1 MTRWDA
7 SSRTDSADAMTAARP
22 DPMGAQLGRGVSW
35 LMVAAALGKAGA
47 LVSNIVLGWVLL
59 KQDFGLFAFAAG
71 VAGFASV
78 FRDGGVRQLIIQR
91 GQRRYRRLSGPAFW
105 LSVTM
110 SGAAGAILAVLG
122 PVFAIGSGKPVA
134 SLLAVMGLGVAL
146 AGAAAVYRGKI
157 AVDLQYR
164 RLAELNA
171 LVSFTRYGSMIVLAL
186 LGFGAMSLAL
196 PWVIVAVVEFAFG
209 WWVTRDAPWT
219 RPPGLRAWPA
229 ILKRTVWLIVGQ
241 IGISL
246 INTGDYL
253 VLSLLQAAGV
263 VGVYYF
269 AFQLIDQTNVLLA
282 VSLQTALFPAL
293 SVLAG
298 EPKRHAQGVVRSARV
313 MMVVGTALALGTA
326 CTIGPLEQLIWRFKW
341 IDAVVPV
348 QILALFFP
356 LRMMMVVYNSA
367 MMSRG
372 LFVPRA
378 VQMMIIAAGVMLTAG
393 IVGAYTGDVDHISL
407 ALGAYH
413 GVVAFGLMVVA
424 MRAVNVRPLAFLG
437 AVLPALAIGVGAMAA
452 SVWIDALWTLPAVA
466 RATDSDPSLEI
477 PLAIA
482 RLIALGGVF
491 TLLYVAGMRA
501 ARPGDLQTVINVIPG
516 RVRATVR
523 RVLLLKPA

>member
-1 MTRWDA
+1 MTRSDA
-7 SSRTDSADAMTAARP
+7 NPETDSAPRP
-22 DPMGAQLGRGVSW
+22 AEAMGAKLGRGVSW

-47 LVSNIVLGWVLL
+47 LFSNIVLGWVLL
-59 KQDFGLFAFAAG
+59 KEDFGLFAFAAG

-91 GQRRYRRLSGPAFW
+91 GPRRYRRLSGPAFW

-110 SGAAGAILAVLG
+110 SCAAGGILAVLG
-122 PVFAIGSGKPVA
+122 PLFAISSGKPVA
-134 SLLAVMGLGVAL
+134 PLLAVMGLGVAL
-146 AGAAAVYRGKI
+146 AGAPAVYRGKI
-157 AVDLQYR
+157 AVDLRYR

-171 LVSFTRYGSMIVLAL
+171 LISFTRYGSMIALAL
-186 LGFGAMSLAL
+186 MGFGAMSLAL

-219 RPPGLRAWPA
+219 RRPGFRAWPA
-229 ILKRTVWLIVGQ
+229 ILKRTVWLVVGQ

-263 VGVYYF
+263 VGLYYF

-298 EPKRHAQGVVRSARV
+298 EPKRHAEGVVRSARV

-326 CTIGPLEQLIWRFKW
+326 CVIGPLEQLVWRFKW
-341 IDAVVPV
+341 SDAVVPV

-367 MMSRG
+367 LMSRG

-378 VQMMIIAAGVMLTAG
+378 VQMMVIAAGVMVTAWAVGSLTG
-393 IVGAYTGDVDHISL
+393 SVDHISL
-407 ALGAYH
+407 AMGAYH
-413 GVVAFGLMVVA
+413 GVIAFGFMVLA
-424 MRAVNVRPLAFLG
+424 MRAVDVRPLKLLG
-437 AVLPALAIGVGAMAA
+437 AVLPALAIGTGAMAA
-452 SVWIDALWTLPAVA
+452 SVWIDAAWVFPAVA
-466 RATDSDPSLEI
+466 RAVESAPSYEI
-477 PLAIA
+477 PLTIV
-482 RLIALGGVF
+482 RVGTLGGVF
-491 TLLYVAGMRA
+491 TALYAAGMRA
-501 ARPGDLQTVINVIPG
+501 LRRGDLVAVIDVIPA
-516 RVRATVR
+516 RLRRPAR
-523 RVLLLKPA
+523 RVLALPSG